1 MPTSV
6 FKIHWK
12 ELGKPTYWVTP
23 MVLSAVLVGVGQ
35 VSFLLFHSIAEG
47 MTIIVAGMMAA
58 TAWQTY
64 DLTHNRFFTFLGYGF
79 FWAAV
84 IDLGHTVAYK
94 GMLIVPIESANAA
107 TQLWVG
113 ARYLEAV
120 VLAIALL
127 RMDKLCA
134 PGKAFVGLG
143 ILALGIIFSIWLGI
157 FPDAYIE
164 PEGLT
169 PFKIVSEYVIVAILL
184 VALVTLGKR
193 RNALPPSVVAPL
205 GIAILITIIS
215 ELAFTFYVDVYDLSN
230 MVGHILKLFAFW
242 FVFIAIVR
250 TTLSEPFAQLR
261 DETILQ
267 QRTERDLRESEERLR
282 SIMENTQDGI
292 VMIDDAGRVTFWNKR
307 ATDMFGYSHAEA
319 MGRNV
324 HDMVAAPQDL
334 DMIRERIATFAQNG
348 QGAVIG
354 KTLGLK
360 AHRKDG
366 KTIEVELSVSA
377 VHDQD
382 RWAAIATVRDVT
394 DRIEAER
401 QIRQLQKSEAIENL
415 AAGIAHDF
423 KNMLLPII
431 SLTGMCLK
439 STDPQSRDHVRLEK
453 VLEAANRAADL
464 AKRILEYAHEE
475 PPAVEKTDLSALVKD
490 TAELLRSTLLKTI
503 SVKADIAPDLEA
515 NIDPTEIRTVIM
527 NLGTNA
533 SDAMEGQTGTLTIR
547 LMPHTPSVSET
558 MALPMLKNDQC
569 YALLTVRDEG
579 IGMDKETLARIFDPY
594 FTTKAVGKGTGLGL
608 SVAHSIVF
616 KHGGAIVAKSQPKEG
631 TEFKIYLPI
640 IG

>member
-1 MPTSV
+1 MPISV

-94 GMLIVPIESANAA
+94 GMLIVPIENANAA

-113 ARYLEAV
+113 ARYLEAL
-120 VLAIALL
+120 VLATALL

-143 ILALGIIFSIWLGI
+143 ILALGIFLSIWGGI

-164 PEGLT
+164 PKGLT
-169 PFKIVSEYVIVAILL
+169 PFKVVSEYVIVTILL
-184 VALVTLGKR
+184 VALVTLGRR
-193 RNALPPSVVAPL
+193 RNALPSSVVAPL

-250 TTLSEPFAQLR
+250 TTLSEPFAKLR

-267 QRTERDLRESEERLR
+267 QRTARDLRESEERLR
-282 SIMENTQDGI
+282 SIMENTQDAI

-307 ATDMFGYSHAEA
+307 ASDMFGYSRQEA
-319 MGRNV
+319 MGQEV
-324 HDMVAAPQDL
+324 HDMVAAPEDL
-334 DMIRERIATFAQNG
+334 DMIRGQIAAFARTG
-348 QGAVIG
+348 EGPVIG

-360 AHRKDG
+360 ARRKDG
-366 KTIEVELSVSA
+366 TTLEVELSVSA

-401 QIRQLQKSEAIENL
+401 QMRQLQKSEAIENL
-415 AAGIAHDF
+415 SAGIAHDF
-423 KNMLLPII
+423 KNMLLPIV

-439 STDPQSRDHVRLEK
+439 SMPKDSREHIRLEK
-453 VLEAANRAADL
+453 VLEASNRATDL
-464 AKRILEYAHEE
+464 AQRILDYAHEE
-475 PPAVEKTDLSALVKD
+475 PPAVEKTDLSALVQD
-490 TAELLRSTLLKTI
+490 TAELLQSTLLKTI
-503 SVKADIAPDLEA
+503 SVKTDITPNLEA
-515 NIDPTEIRTVIM
+515 NVDPTEIRTVIM
-527 NLGTNA
+527 NLGSNA
-533 SDAMEGQTGTLTIR
+533 SDAMEGRTGTLAIGLTPRI
-547 LMPHTPSVSET
+547 PSVNET
-558 MALPMLKNDQC
+558 MALPTLKIDQK

-579 IGMDKETLARIFDPY
+579 VGMDKETLARIFDPY

-608 SVAHSIVF
+608 PVVHSIVI
-616 KHGGAIVAKSQPKEG
+616 KHGGAIVANSKPGEG
-631 TEFKIYLPI
+631 TEFKIYLPML
-640 IG
+640 G